1 MSLEENKTLLRSYME
16 EVLNKGNLN
25 AVDRYYAPNCIDH
38 TAPPGTPPGVDG
50 IKQLLTVTLSAFSDI
65 QVTIEDIVAED
76 DKIVSRFTI
85 QGTHT
90 GEFMG
95 IAPTGREI
103 TVMQISID
111 RIADGKIVEHWGLAD
126 QMALMQQLGVGPLI
140 G

>member
-25 AVDRYYAPNCIDH
+25 AVDRYYASNCIDH
-38 TAPPGTPPGVDG
+38 SAPPGTPPGVDG
-50 IKQLLTVTLSAFSDI
+50 IKQLLTVTLSAFSNI

-76 DKIVSRFTI
+76 DKMVSRFTFR
-85 QGTHT
+85 GTHT

-95 IAPTGREI
+95 IAPTGREV

-111 RIADGKIVEHWGLAD
+111 RIADGKIVEHWGLVD
-126 QMALMQQLGVGPLI
+126 QLSLLQQLGVGPLK

>member
-1 MSLEENKTLLRSYME
+1 MSLEENKTLLRSYIE

-38 TAPPGTPPGVDG
+38 SAPPGTPSGVDG

-85 QGTHT
+85 RGTHT

-103 TVMQISID
+103 TVM
-111 RIADGKIVEHWGLAD
+111 
-126 QMALMQQLGVGPLI
+126 
-140 G
+140 